1 MFALRLCKS
10 LPRPIRTASVSSHAR
25 AAPVAQPLSEEQRAE
40 RRATREARR
49 AAREASGAERLQPLA
64 IEGSVRHYQRHFM
77 VVETQY
83 GADSWP
89 KKLERSPAH
98 LVGKYI
104 GAIAHALGG
113 DIRKSPLLVTAG
125 MKYTG
130 ACRGPAEAAEEEHE
144 APSSHDILVF
154 PENLRVFDVDAAKS
168 TFGELGLRHDD
179 GY

>member
-1 MFALRLCKS
+1 MFVLRLCKS
-10 LPRPIRTASVSSHAR
+10 LPRPTRVASLSSSAR
-25 AAPVAQPLSEEQRAE
+25 AAPAAQPLTEEQRAE
-40 RRATREARR
+40 RRVARDARR

-83 GADSWP
+83 AADSWP

-98 LVGKYI
+98 LVGKYV
-104 GAIAHALGG
+104 GAIAQALGG

-125 MKYTG
+125 MRYTG
-130 ACRGPAEAAEEEHE
+130 ACRGAAEAVEEEHE

-154 PENLRVFDVDAAKS
+154 PENLRVFDVDATKS
-168 TFGELGLRHDD
+168 KLDEMRLWCVNGC
-179 GY
+179 